1 MDPQAARRW
10 YKAGAIISLLAVVM
24 AIVQSLLPRWGRSVS
39 FCLTLIG
46 FLAVTRPS
54 WDKQGTRLQM
64 LGMSFGVFATEVA
77 ILLAGLARD

>member
-1 MDPQAARRW
+1 MDAKAARRW
-10 YKAGAIISLLAVVM
+10 YKAGAFISLLAVVM
-24 AIVQSLLPRWGRSVS
+24 AIIQSVLPRWARSAS

-77 ILLAGLARD
+77 ILWSGLARD